1 MECEKYGQWI
11 MVCCNMCVVLLSMKR
26 DFVREMEKYENVY
39 VAAKLMK
46 FPNKGMR
53 EGWMVC
59 VSVWL
64 GPLDI
69 EQST

>member
-1 MECEKYGQWI
+1 
-11 MVCCNMCVVLLSMKR
+11 MCVVLLSMKR

-39 VAAKLMK
+39 AAAKWMK

-59 VSVWL
+59 VSAWL
-64 GPLDI
+64 GPFDI